1 MNKYI
6 LGFVLFLLAQEVPAQ
21 DYWFPRDTVK
31 GSPKSASCAVSLPQ
45 VGLIIGGLDDFGF
58 KRKMYS
64 YSPFKMIG
72 MRKFH
77 LAEFLGMDWN
87 VHLLVPSR

>member
-1 MNKYI
+1 MHKLI
-6 LGFVLFLLAQEVPAQ
+6 FLIFISLTLDLSAQ

-64 YSPFKMIG
+64 YSPF
-72 MRKFH
+72 
-77 LAEFLGMDWN
+77 
-87 VHLLVPSR
+87 